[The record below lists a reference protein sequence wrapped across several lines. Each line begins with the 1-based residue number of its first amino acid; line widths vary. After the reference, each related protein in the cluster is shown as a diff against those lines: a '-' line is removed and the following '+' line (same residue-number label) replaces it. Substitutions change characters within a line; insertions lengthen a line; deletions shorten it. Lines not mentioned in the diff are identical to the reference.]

1 MIYLYLYLAIG
12 AVTLVVMYVTH
23 RLSAKSESEGLTDI
37 LDAMNPERNKLSYR
51 VINKGLVP
59 VLASVIAI
67 LFWPAI
73 LYMKI
78 KDICDRGPG
87 GRFEEKVFQVSKAD
101 LLAKRTIQQIESDE
115 VIEDPLDAVPALPF
129 GHLNKCWKNLLAQMM
144 DGDEIWSFRSKWDGN
159 WGRTELRS
167 GYVLVREGSP
177 EAFILTARIP
187 VEKDDGG

>member
-1 MIYLYLYLAIG
+1 MIYLYLYFAIG

-23 RLSAKSESEGLTDI
+23 RLSTKSESEGLTDI

-51 VINKGLVP
+51 FINKGLVP

-67 LFWPAI
+67 LFWPAV

-78 KDICDRGPG
+78 KDIRDRGPG
-87 GRFEEKVFQVSKAD
+87 GRFEEKIFQVSKAD
-101 LLAKRTIQQIESDE
+101 LLTKRTIQQIESDE

-129 GHLNKCWKNLLAQMM
+129 GHLNKCWKILLAQMM
-144 DGDEIWSFRSKWDGN
+144 DGDEFWSFRSKWDGN
-159 WGRTELRS
+159 WGRTEIRL

>member
-1 MIYLYLYLAIG
+1 VIYLYSYLSIG
-12 AVTLVVMYVTH
+12 AVVLVVMYVTH
-23 RLSAKSESEGLTDI
+23 KFSSKSESDGLKDI
-37 LDAMNPERNKLSYR
+37 LDAMNPERKKLSYR
-51 VINKGLVP
+51 VINNCLVP

-67 LFWPAI
+67 LFWPAV

-78 KDICDRGPG
+78 KDMRDKGPG
-87 GRFEEKVFQVSKAD
+87 GRFEEKVFGVRKAD

-115 VIEDPLDAVPALPF
+115 VIEDPLGAVPALPF

-144 DGDEIWSFRSKWDGN
+144 DGDELWSFKSEWDGN
-159 WGRTELRS
+159 WCRTEIRS

-177 EAFILTARIP
+177 EAFILTARVL

>member
-1 MIYLYLYLAIG
+1 MIYLYSYLSIG
-12 AVTLVVMYVTH
+12 AVVLVVMYVTH
-23 RLSAKSESEGLTDI
+23 KFSSKSESDGLKDI
-37 LDAMNPERNKLSYR
+37 LDAMNPERKKLSYR
-51 VINKGLVP
+51 VINNCLVP

-67 LFWPAI
+67 LFWPAV

-78 KDICDRGPG
+78 KDMRDKGPG
-87 GRFEEKVFQVSKAD
+87 GRFEEKVFGVRKAD

-115 VIEDPLDAVPALPF
+115 VIEDPLGAVPALPF

-144 DGDEIWSFRSKWDGN
+144 DGDELWSFKSEWDGN
-159 WGRTELRS
+159 WCRTEIRS

-177 EAFILTARIP
+177 EAFILTARVL